1 MENPKVRQKNHEK
14 KVAQQNLIKTIQKQS
29 KEDLL
34 PELRKKMDNTTQLIV
49 NLLNERGEENVN
61 NIQIMSLISKGSLR
75 ETALGGNM
83 EYTPQEIR
91 AGFDLYLDM
100 ILKINEIKS
109 FPPTIESFTNF
120 MGISRSEFG
129 NWLVDIDRKSVAEY
143 INSYLTGVL
152 AAGSLTGDLK
162 EVSSIYIQKTMGKV
176 EQTAPTIIEH
186 KKTTDIS
193 EIQDQ
198 ISRLKKDNVIIDAEW
213 EEKEWDYILKE

>member
-1 MENPKVRQKNHEK
+1 M
-14 KVAQQNLIKTIQKQS
+14 AQQNLIKSIQKSS
-29 KEDLL
+29 KQDLL
-34 PELRKKMDNTTQLIV
+34 PSLKTKMEETTNLIV
-49 NLLNERGEENVN
+49 NLLNERGEDNVN

-75 ETALGGNM
+75 ETALGGNI
-83 EYTPQEIR
+83 EYTAQEIK

-120 MGISRSEFG
+120 MGISRVEFG

-152 AAGSLTGDLK
+152 ATGSLTGDLK
-162 EVSSIYIQKTMGKV
+162 EVSSIYIQKTMGKI

-186 KKTTDIS
+186 KKTTDVS
-193 EIQDQ
+193 EIQEQ
-198 ISRLKKDNVIIDAEW
+198 IAMLKKSNVIDAEW
-213 EEKEWDYILKE
+213 EEK

>member
-1 MENPKVRQKNHEK
+1 MENPKIRQKNHNK
-14 KVAQQNLIKTIQKQS
+14 KVAQENLIKTIQASS
-29 KEDLL
+29 KNSLI
-34 PELRKKMDNTTQLIV
+34 PELKAKMEQTTDLIV
-49 NLLNERGEENVN
+49 NLLNERGEDNVN

-83 EYTPQEIR
+83 EYTVQEIR

-100 ILKINEIKS
+100 ILKINEIKP

-120 MGISRSEFG
+120 MGVSRSEFS

-152 AAGSLTGDLK
+152 ATGSLTGDLK
-162 EVSSIYIQKTMGKV
+162 EVSSIYIQKTMGKI

-186 KKTTDIS
+186 KKVTDVS
-193 EIQDQ
+193 EIQEQ
-198 ISRLKKDNVIIDAEW
+198 IKALKNDKFIDAEW
-213 EEKEWDYILKE
+213 EEK

>member
-1 MENPKVRQKNHEK
+1 MASQKERIHNK
-14 KVAQQNLIKTIQKQS
+14 KVAQENLIKSIQTSS
-29 KEDLL
+29 KNDLL
-34 PELRKKMDNTTQLIV
+34 PALKSKMEETTNLIV
-49 NLLNERGEENVN
+49 NLLNEKGEDRVN

-75 ETALGGNM
+75 ETALGGNI
-83 EYTPQEIR
+83 EYTSQEIR

-100 ILKINEIKS
+100 ILKINEIKP

-120 MGISRSEFG
+120 MGVSRSEFS

-186 KKTTDIS
+186 KKVTDVN
-193 EIQDQ
+193 EIQEQ
-198 ISRLKKDNVIIDAEW
+198 IAMLKKDNVIDAEW
-213 EEKEWDYILKE
+213 EEK

>member
-1 MENPKVRQKNHEK
+1 MEKPKVRQKNHDK
-14 KVAQQNLIKTIQKQS
+14 KVAQQNLIKSIQKSS
-29 KEDLL
+29 KQDLL
-34 PELRKKMDNTTQLIV
+34 PSLKTKMEETTNLIV
-49 NLLNERGEENVN
+49 NLLNERGEDNVN

-75 ETALGGNM
+75 ETALGGNI
-83 EYTPQEIR
+83 EYTAQEIK

-120 MGISRSEFG
+120 MGISRVEFG

-152 AAGSLTGDLK
+152 ATGSLTGDLK

-186 KKTTDIS
+186 KKVTDVS
-193 EIQDQ
+193 EIQEQ
-198 ISRLKKDNVIIDAEW
+198 IAALKKGKIIDAEW
-213 EEKEWDYILKE
+213 EEK

>member
-34 PELRKKMDNTTQLIV
+34 PDLRKKMDETTQLIV
-49 NLLNERGEENVN
+49 NLLNERGEDKVN

-152 AAGSLTGDLK
+152 ATGSLTGDLK

-186 KKTTDIS
+186 KKVADIS
-193 EIQDQ
+193 EIQNQ
-198 ISRLKKDNVIIDAEW
+198 INSLKKDNAIDVEW
-213 EEKEWDYILKE
+213 EEKE

>member
-1 MENPKVRQKNHEK
+1 MGNQKEKIHNK
-14 KVAQQNLIKTIQKQS
+14 KVAQENLIKSIQIRS
-29 KEDLL
+29 KNDLL
-34 PELRKKMDNTTQLIV
+34 PALKTKMEETTNLIV
-49 NLLNERGEENVN
+49 NLLNEKGQDNVN

-83 EYTPQEIR
+83 EYTSQEIK

-120 MGISRSEFG
+120 MGVSRSEFS

-143 INSYLTGVL
+143 INSYLTGIL
-152 AAGSLTGDLK
+152 ATGSLTGDLK

-176 EQTAPTIIEH
+176 EQTAPTVVEY
-186 KKTTDIS
+186 KKTTDVS
-193 EIQDQ
+193 EIQEQ
-198 ISRLKKDNVIIDAEW
+198 IAMLKKDNAIEAEW
-213 EEKEWDYILKE
+213 EEK

>member
-14 KVAQQNLIKTIQKQS
+14 KVAQQDLIKSIQKES
-29 KEDLL
+29 KDKLL
-34 PELRKKMDNTTQLIV
+34 PELKSKMVETTKLITD
-49 NLLNERGEENVN
+49 LIKEKDIN

-83 EYTPQEIR
+83 EYTSQEIR

-100 ILKINEIKS
+100 ILKINEIKP

-120 MGISRSEFG
+120 MGVSRTEFSK
-129 NWLVDIDRKSVAEY
+129 WLVDIDRKSVAEY

-152 AAGSLTGDLK
+152 ATGSLTGDLK

-176 EQTAPTIIEH
+176 EQTAPTVIEH
-186 KKTTDIS
+186 KKVTDVS
-193 EIQDQ
+193 EIQEQ
-198 ISRLKKDNVIIDAEW
+198 IAMLKKDKVIDADW
-213 EEKEWDYILKE
+213 EEK

>member
-1 MENPKVRQKNHEK
+1 MGNPKVKQKNHEK
-14 KVAQQNLIKTIQKQS
+14 KVAQQDLIKYIQKSS
-29 KEDLL
+29 KEKLL
-34 PELRKKMDNTTQLIV
+34 PELKSKMEETTNLIV
-49 NLLNERGEENVN
+49 NLINERGENKVN

-83 EYTPQEIR
+83 EYTSQEIK

-100 ILKINEIKS
+100 ILKINEVKS

-120 MGISRSEFG
+120 MGVSRSEFS

-152 AAGSLTGDLK
+152 ATGSLTGDLK

-186 KKTTDIS
+186 KKTTDVG
-193 EIQDQ
+193 EIQEQ
-198 ISRLKKDNVIIDAEW
+198 IAALKKGKVIDAEW
-213 EEKEWDYILKE
+213 EEL

>member
-1 MENPKVRQKNHEK
+1 MASQKERMHNK
-14 KVAQQNLIKTIQKQS
+14 KVAQENLIKSIQTSS
-29 KEDLL
+29 KNDLL
-34 PELRKKMDNTTQLIV
+34 PALKTKMEETTNLIV
-49 NLLNERGEENVN
+49 NLLNEKGEDKVN

-75 ETALGGNM
+75 ETALGGNI
-83 EYTPQEIR
+83 EYTSQEIR

-100 ILKINEIKS
+100 ILKINEIKP

-120 MGISRSEFG
+120 MGVSRSEFS

-152 AAGSLTGDLK
+152 ATGSLTGDLK

-186 KKTTDIS
+186 KKVTDVN
-193 EIQDQ
+193 EIQEQ
-198 ISRLKKDNVIIDAEW
+198 IAMLKKDNVIDAEW
-213 EEKEWDYILKE
+213 EEK

>member
-1 MENPKVRQKNHEK
+1 MEKPQVRQKNHDK
-14 KVAQQNLIKTIQKQS
+14 KVAQQDLIKAIQKSS
-29 KEDLL
+29 KQDLL
-34 PELRKKMDNTTQLIV
+34 PELKTKMEETTNLIV
-49 NLLNERGEENVN
+49 KLLNERGEDCVN

-75 ETALGGNM
+75 ETALGGNI
-83 EYTPQEIR
+83 EYTAQEIK

-120 MGISRSEFG
+120 MGISRMEFS

-152 AAGSLTGDLK
+152 ATGSLTGDLK

-186 KKTTDIS
+186 KKVTDIS
-193 EIQDQ
+193 EIQNQ
-198 ISRLKKDNVIIDAEW
+198 IDMLKKGNSIIDAEW
-213 EEKEWDYILKE
+213 EEKD

>member
-34 PELRKKMDNTTQLIV
+34 PELRKKMDETTQLIV
-49 NLLNERGEENVN
+49 NLLNERGEDKVN

-152 AAGSLTGDLK
+152 ATGSLTGDLK

-176 EQTAPTIIEH
+176 EQTAPTVIEH

-213 EEKEWDYILKE
+213 EEK

>member
-14 KVAQQNLIKTIQKQS
+14 KVAQQNLIKSIQKES
-29 KEDLL
+29 KDKLL
-34 PELRKKMDNTTQLIV
+34 PELKSKMEETTKLITD
-49 NLLNERGEENVN
+49 LIKEKDIN

-83 EYTPQEIR
+83 EYTSQEIR

-100 ILKINEIKS
+100 ILKINEIKP

-120 MGISRSEFG
+120 MGVSRTEFSK
-129 NWLVDIDRKSVAEY
+129 WLVDIDRKSVAEY

-152 AAGSLTGDLK
+152 ATGSLTGDLK

-176 EQTAPTIIEH
+176 EQTAPTVIEH
-186 KKTTDIS
+186 KKVTDVS
-193 EIQDQ
+193 EIQEQ
-198 ISRLKKDNVIIDAEW
+198 IAMLKKDKVIDADW
-213 EEKEWDYILKE
+213 EEK

>member
-14 KVAQQNLIKTIQKQS
+14 KVAQQDLIKSIQKES
-29 KEDLL
+29 KDKLL
-34 PELRKKMDNTTQLIV
+34 PELKSKMEETTKLITD
-49 NLLNERGEENVN
+49 LIKEKDIN

-83 EYTPQEIR
+83 EYTSQEIR

-100 ILKINEIKS
+100 ILKINEIKP

-120 MGISRSEFG
+120 MGVSRTEFSK
-129 NWLVDIDRKSVAEY
+129 WLVDIDRKSVAEY

-152 AAGSLTGDLK
+152 ATGSLTGDLK

-176 EQTAPTIIEH
+176 EQTAPTVIEH
-186 KKTTDIS
+186 KKITDVS
-193 EIQDQ
+193 EIQEQ
-198 ISRLKKDNVIIDAEW
+198 IAMLKKDKVIDADW
-213 EEKEWDYILKE
+213 DEK

>member
-14 KVAQQNLIKTIQKQS
+14 KVAQQDLIKSIQKES
-29 KEDLL
+29 KDKLL
-34 PELRKKMDNTTQLIV
+34 PELKSKMKETTKLIT
-49 NLLNERGEENVN
+49 NLIKEKDIN

-83 EYTPQEIR
+83 EYTSQEIR

-100 ILKINEIKS
+100 ILKINEIKP

-120 MGISRSEFG
+120 MGVSRTEFSK
-129 NWLVDIDRKSVAEY
+129 WLVDIDRKSVAEY

-152 AAGSLTGDLK
+152 ATGSLTGDLK

-176 EQTAPTIIEH
+176 EQTAPTVIEH
-186 KKTTDIS
+186 KKVTDVS
-193 EIQDQ
+193 EIQEQ
-198 ISRLKKDNVIIDAEW
+198 IAMLKKDKVIDADW
-213 EEKEWDYILKE
+213 EEK